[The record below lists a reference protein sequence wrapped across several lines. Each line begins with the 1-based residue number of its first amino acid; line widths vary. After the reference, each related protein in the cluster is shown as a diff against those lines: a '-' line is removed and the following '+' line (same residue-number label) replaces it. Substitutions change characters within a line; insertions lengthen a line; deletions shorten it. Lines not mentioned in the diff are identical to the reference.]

1 MGRPLESGLRTAI
14 VAVRLARAMGW
25 SGRELKDVYQVG
37 LLRHVGCTAE
47 APATAEAM
55 GGDEIAARRWLALS
69 DGERPAD
76 VLSAVARNA
85 GARQSPFERARLLAK
100 ALRHLPR
107 LAAITRAQGEVAQS
121 LADQVGCG
129 LRVRD
134 ALGQAFERWDGTG
147 RPRRRKGDAFC
158 PAMRIVQ
165 VADDAQLFHGAQGL
179 GAVGVML
186 EARGG
191 KGLDPLAAKTMRDN
205 AAELLADLDEPVL
218 WDRAISI
225 EPGAP
230 EYIPPDQLDGALR
243 AVGAFADIQSSY
255 TCGHSTGVADL
266 AAGAAARLGLGPRV
280 VEEVRRAGYVHDVG
294 RAGVS
299 AGVWEKEGP
308 LSPGEW
314 EQVRRHTGY
323 TTQILAHPPML
334 ARLGALGSLDHERLD
349 GTGYTKNIP
358 AGSLPPGAR
367 LLAVADMHQAMR
379 EARPHRPSIPAGEVA
394 VVLEREAA
402 AGRLDRDAVK
412 AVLETAAAGNR
423 PREETPPGG
432 LSDRERSVLRLA
444 SRGLGDD
451 EVATTLGLSTQV
463 VREHKKELYEK
474 IGVTTRAG
482 AAMFAM
488 HHRLLGPEGT

>member
-14 VAVRLARAMGW
+14 VAVGLARAMGW

-47 APATAEAM
+47 APASAEAM

-69 DGERPAD
+69 DGERPTD
-76 VLSAVARNA
+76 ILSAVARNA
-85 GARQSPFERARLLAK
+85 GATHSPFERARLLAR

-107 LAAITRAQGEVAQS
+107 LGAIARAQGEVAQS
-121 LADQVGCG
+121 LADQLGCG

-165 VADDAQLFHGAQGL
+165 VADDAQLFHRAQGL
-179 GAVGVML
+179 DAVGPML
-186 EARGG
+186 ESRAG
-191 KGLDPLAAKTMRDN
+191 KGLDPLAARKMREN
-205 AAELLADLDEPVL
+205 AVELLGELEEPVL
-218 WDRAISI
+218 WNRAIAA

-230 EYIPPDQLDGALR
+230 EYIPPAELDRALR
-243 AVGAFADIQSSY
+243 ALGAFADIQSSY

-266 AAGAAARLGLGPRV
+266 AARAAARLGLGPKV

-299 AGVWEKEGP
+299 AGVWEKDGP
-308 LSPGEW
+308 LNPREW
-314 EQVRRHTGY
+314 EEVRRHTGY
-323 TTQILAHPPML
+323 TTQILARPAML

-358 AGSLPPGAR
+358 AASLPPGAR

-379 EARPHRPSIPAGEVA
+379 ETRPHRPSIPAQEVGA
-394 VVLEREAA
+394 VLEREAA
-402 AGRLDRDAVK
+402 AGRLDPDAVR
-412 AVLETAAAGNR
+412 AVLETAAEAEPSR
-423 PREETPPGG
+423 RETPPGD
-432 LSDRERSVLRLA
+432 LTQRELDVLRLA
-444 SRGLGDD
+444 SRGLDD
-451 EVATTLGLSTQV
+451 DQVSARLGLTTHL
-463 VREHKKELYEK
+463 VRGHKKDLYEK

-488 HHRLLGPEGT
+488 HHRLLVPEAT